1 METFNDY
8 SRIDNLLKHVRQNNP
23 YFAQEIYN
31 KAPDISWEE
40 FYDSLPVLN
49 KADIYAGLESYVT
62 NDFTENMKK
71 IKNMKSYFTEVKEL
85 SSNHDRI
92 VRDDYGTEWILETTT
107 GSTGKPFTVLKNAN
121 EKMLESQVLFMLRKQ
136 HFSKVSVKNGFLLL
150 QPIDPYLKSISY
162 RGNTDKNM
170 DLVFEHLMRVKPKWI
185 LATALLIRK
194 LHNYIIK
201 NNFQGI
207 VRKLNLEFIETTSQF
222 IDEDEKKEIENTF
235 GTKLVNQ
242 FGCREV
248 WNIAY
253 ECPCGNMHINSKYL
267 LLDIVDEN
275 GKIIREENKVGN
287 VIFTSLIHKS
297 FPFIKYYL
305 GDRARIEYK
314 KCGCGSKHTVIHFE
328 EGRRK
333 DQLINTTYYGTTI
346 FRKIMRYIY
355 FKCENIGVKNVSI
368 IQDGDFHI
376 TVYVNLKNTEK
387 LNDFIKEFLK
397 TTYFLAN
404 ELRSF
409 GFEFVL
415 SPELKEN
422 DKVLKHEIFTNIL

>member
-1 METFNDY
+1 M
-8 SRIDNLLKHVRQNNP
+8 
-23 YFAQEIYN
+23 
-31 KAPDISWEE
+31 
-40 FYDSLPVLN
+40 
-49 KADIYAGLESYVT
+49 
-62 NDFTENMKK
+62 
-71 IKNMKSYFTEVKEL
+71 
-85 SSNHDRI
+85 
-92 VRDDYGTEWILETTT
+92 
-107 GSTGKPFTVLKNAN
+107 
-121 EKMLESQVLFMLRKQ
+121 
-136 HFSKVSVKNGFLLL
+136 
-150 QPIDPYLKSISY
+150 
-162 RGNTDKNM
+162 
-170 DLVFEHLMRVKPKWI
+170 
-185 LATALLIRK
+185 
-194 LHNYIIK
+194 
-201 NNFQGI
+201 
-207 VRKLNLEFIETTSQF
+207 
-222 IDEDEKKEIENTF
+222 
-235 GTKLVNQ
+235 
-242 FGCREV
+242 
-248 WNIAY
+248 
-253 ECPCGNMHINSKYL
+253 
-267 LLDIVDEN
+267 DIVDEN